1 MYQLNSESN
10 LPYYQQII
18 HELIEAIQSGELLP
32 EERLPAERK
41 LAQIYGV
48 NRSTVGRA
56 LDELVSLGW
65 LERQQG
71 SGTYI
76 SATRIANRKSPQ
88 LPWKNLLAR
97 PIFVEDPYLAELKTK
112 RNEKDCID
120 LSSGDLPLSLI
131 QNFNIPSLS
140 WEQVLKMQADLPDSG
155 EIHLRQ
161 ALVNHL
167 KNQYQLSLSA
177 EELLITSGSTQG
189 MSLIFDTLLKPGD
202 VVATENPSFLF
213 SLPWIASNQVELLG
227 IDMDS
232 EGMIVEKLEQ
242 QILQRRIKLI
252 YLNPDFQNPTGRLM
266 SLERRQQIL
275 TICKKYQIPIVE
287 DDAYGELNFK
297 RPLPRLKSLANE
309 QVIYLGSLSKIFSP
323 HIKIGWVAAPKSLL
337 SSIIETKIQS
347 ERTTDLFSQIIAQN
361 ALSAS
366 DYVVKQTHLLHFLAQ
381 RQAEILQVF
390 SEFNEYWQVEKTT
403 GGLYLYCT
411 WKHQKLHRK
420 DWQIFLNQNL
430 LVAPSFLYCNQC
442 QSMRLNYA
450 HLATY
455 PLEEFKQRLAH
466 CTAALLAKR

>member
-1 MYQLNSESN
+1 MYQLNSESD

-41 LAQIYGV
+41 LAQLYGV

-120 LSSGDLPLSLI
+120 LSSGDLPLSFI

-140 WEQVLKMQADLPDSG
+140 WEQVLKMQADLPESG
-155 EIHLRQ
+155 EIHLRH

-167 KNQYQLSLSA
+167 KSQYQLSLSA

-213 SLPWIASNQVELLG
+213 SLPWIASNQIELFKICPIVTICLG
-227 IDMDS
+227 EQVCSRIGPVGASARSVTGEGAPDDAPCDCDS
-232 EGMIVEKLEQ
+232 E
-242 QILQRRIKLI
+242 
-252 YLNPDFQNPTGRLM
+252 NCPP
-266 SLERRQQIL
+266 
-275 TICKKYQIPIVE
+275 
-287 DDAYGELNFK
+287 A
-297 RPLPRLKSLANE
+297 
-309 QVIYLGSLSKIFSP
+309 SP
-323 HIKIGWVAAPKSLL
+323 
-337 SSIIETKIQS
+337 
-347 ERTTDLFSQIIAQN
+347 
-361 ALSAS
+361 
-366 DYVVKQTHLLHFLAQ
+366 
-381 RQAEILQVF
+381 
-390 SEFNEYWQVEKTT
+390 
-403 GGLYLYCT
+403 
-411 WKHQKLHRK
+411 
-420 DWQIFLNQNL
+420 
-430 LVAPSFLYCNQC
+430 VAPSVLVLNMTDPLTGTD
-442 QSMRLNYA
+442 QSVRTVRSLRN
-450 HLATY
+450 
-455 PLEEFKQRLAH
+455 PR
-466 CTAALLAKR
+466 

>member
-32 EERLPAERK
+32 EERLPSERK
-41 LAQIYGV
+41 LAQFYDV

-65 LERQQG
+65 LERKQG

-76 SATRIANRKSPQ
+76 SSTRIANRKSPQ
-88 LPWKNLLAR
+88 LPWKHLLAR
-97 PIFVEDPYLAELKTK
+97 PIYSEDPYLIEMKAKRKT
-112 RNEKDCID
+112 KDCID
-120 LSSGDLPLSLI
+120 LFSGNLPLFLI

-140 WEQVLKMQADLPDSG
+140 WEQVLKMQANLPDSG
-155 EIHLRQ
+155 EVHLRHTL
-161 ALVNHL
+161 ANHL
-167 KNQYQLSLSA
+167 KSQYQLSLST

-202 VVATENPSFLF
+202 IVATENPSFLF
-213 SLPWIASNQVELLG
+213 SLPWIASNQIELLG
-227 IDMDS
+227 IDMDN
-232 EGMIVEKLEQ
+232 EGIIAEKLEQ
-242 QILQRRIKLI
+242 QILQRRIKLV
-252 YLNPDFQNPTGRLM
+252 YLNPDFQNPTGKLM

-275 TICKKYQIPIVE
+275 SICKKYQIPIVE
-287 DDAYGELNFK
+287 DDAYGELNFN
-297 RPLPRLKSLANE
+297 RPLPRLKSLSSE

-323 HIKIGWVAAPKSLL
+323 HIKIGWIAAPKSLL
-337 SSIIETKIQS
+337 NSIIATKIHS
-347 ERTTDLFSQIIAQN
+347 ERTTDLFSQIIAKN

-366 DYVVKQTHLLHFLAQ
+366 DYRIKQAFLLNVLVK

-390 SEFNEYWQVEKTT
+390 SEFNDDWQVQQTS

-420 DWQIFLNQNL
+420 DWQIFLKQNL

-442 QSMRLNYA
+442 QSMRINYT

-455 PLEEFKQRLAH
+455 PLEEFKRRLAY
-466 CTAALLAKR
+466 CTTTLLSKR